1 MTTRIRLLSLTV
13 LAGVLAFLGA
23 GCSKEA
29 KKAGYLERADRD
41 FRAGQYEKAEIE
53 YRNVLALDAA
63 NPGAIRNLAHIY
75 YDRGDVPKAFVFLQ
89 RAKTLEPANL
99 DLRFKLGL
107 IYLAAGKF
115 TEARAEDDFILGKD
129 SGHEGGLQLL
139 VELARTTNDLEAVR
153 QRLEGLRPQLANRP
167 ALPLAL
173 GTLLLRKGD
182 FKGAEAE
189 FQKVLVLNP
198 NSSEAH
204 HGLGHVHLAQ
214 KDLKRAEQEYQTAA
228 NFAPLRSAVHLR
240 LAGAKMMAGDPDGG
254 RRVLE
259 DLSRKAPDYI
269 PVLIRLAELSF
280 AKKEYDECDSLIR
293 RVLALDPINLEAA
306 TLSAR
311 LKLAKGQTDKAVA
324 ELERVVQTRPRSAQ
338 AQYQLALARLL
349 NKDAGNAM
357 TTLRQVL
364 TLEPNFFDAALL
376 LAELHLNRG
385 EYASAV
391 SLLTPFTKQKPVG
404 ERAQML
410 LARASREQ
418 GKWDDALNRYREL
431 REAGSKNPM
440 VPYDIGLILRY
451 QKKPAEARAAYEQA
465 LELAPDYLP
474 AIDQLVELDIA
485 DKKFDAATRR
495 AEALA
500 GRNPK
505 AAEPVFLLAKI
516 HAATGNVRQ
525 TETDL
530 LRVIELNPEF
540 TKAYLVLAQLYA
552 GSNRQP
558 EAQKKLTESL
568 SRNPRDRGTLML
580 LAMLQ
585 NQTGSYAEARST
597 YERLLSFY
605 PDFAPA
611 LNNLAFLYAEQFKQL
626 DKAQQLAQKAR
637 LSFPANPT
645 IADTLGWIFFLRRDY
660 AAAVNLLRESTAGLP
675 AEAEVQYH
683 LGMAQYM
690 MGEEAPAQA
699 SLQRANHLKPDHPG
713 RSQADRRLAILSLD
727 PSKADAKVIGT
738 LEEAAEQH
746 PEDPVAARR
755 LASVYEAQGAWAKA
769 RSVCERLLSANPKS
783 VPALV
788 RLAQLQS
795 ERFGEQAKALELARK
810 ARELDPDSPQIA
822 QTLGRLAYQAGDH
835 KWSLSLLQES
845 NRKNPGDATV
855 LYDLAFSF
863 YGLGRVAEAASSMQ
877 DAVQRNLDPAR
888 SAEAKKFIS
897 LCSLF
902 DNAPE
907 AERAAPQIQEILNRS
922 PDYAPA
928 LMAAAAL
935 YARKGNPMAAR
946 QACEK
951 VLALYP
957 FFAPAHKLLAQL
969 HSGPDGDLAK
979 AYEHGTKAREAFPGD
994 AEVAKTLGIVVFRR
1008 GDFARAV
1015 ELLKESARKKAQDA
1029 DLRFYLGMAHLQLK
1043 QKTEARQALNQA
1055 LEMKLDAPLAES
1067 ARKALTELK

>member
-1 MTTRIRLLSLTV
+1 MLVGVVALL
-13 LAGVLAFLGA
+13 GP
-23 GCSKEA
+23 GCSKEGR
-29 KKAGYLERADRD
+29 KASYLERADRD
-41 FRAGQYEKAEIE
+41 FRAEQYTKAEIE

-63 NPGAIRNLAHIY
+63 NVVAIRNLAHLY
-75 YDRGDVPKAFVFLQ
+75 YDRGDAPKAYVFLQ
-89 RAKTLEPANL
+89 RAKTIESTNL
-99 DLRFKLGL
+99 ATRFKLGL

-115 TEARAEDDFILGKD
+115 AEARAEDDFILGKD
-129 SGHEGGLQLL
+129 AGHEGGLLL
-139 VELARTTNDLEAVR
+139 LLELARTTNDLEAVR
-153 QRLEGLRPQLANRP
+153 QRLESLRPQLANRP
-167 ALPLAL
+167 GLPLAL
-173 GTLLLRKGD
+173 GTLLVRKGD
-182 FKGAEAE
+182 FAGAEAE
-189 FQKVLVLNP
+189 FQKALALNP
-198 NSSEAH
+198 KSSEAH
-204 HGLGHVHLAQ
+204 QGLGHVHLAR
-214 KDLKRAEQEYQTAA
+214 KDLKRAEQEYQAA
-228 NFAPLRSAVHLR
+228 ADLAPLRSAVRLR
-240 LAGAKMMAGDPDGG
+240 LAATKMLAGDPDGG

-259 DLSRKAPDYI
+259 DLARKAPDYI
-269 PVLIRLAELSF
+269 PALSRLAEISF

-306 TLSAR
+306 MLSAR
-311 LKLAKGQTDKAVA
+311 VKLAKGQTDKAVA
-324 ELERVVQTRPRSAQ
+324 ELERVVQTRPKSAQ

-349 NKDAGNAM
+349 NKDAGKAM

-364 TLEPNFFDAALL
+364 TLEPEFFDAALL

-391 SLLTPFTKQKPVG
+391 GLLTPLAKQKAAG

-410 LARASREQ
+410 LARASLEQ
-418 GKWDDALNRYREL
+418 GKWDDALNRYRQL
-431 REAGSKNPM
+431 REAGSKNPV

-451 QKKPAEARAAYEQA
+451 QKKAPEARAAFEQA

-485 DKKFDAATRR
+485 DKKLEAATRR
-495 AEALA
+495 AETLVA
-500 GRNPK
+500 GYPTN
-505 AAEPVFLLAKI
+505 AEPVLLLAKV
-516 HAATGNVRQ
+516 HAAAGNVNQ
-525 TETDL
+525 TEADL
-530 LRVIELNPEF
+530 LRAIELNPEF

-552 GSNRQP
+552 GSNRQS

-568 SRNPRDRGTLML
+568 SRNPRERGTLML

-585 NQTGSYAEARST
+585 NQTGNYPEARST
-597 YERLLSFY
+597 YERLLSFH

-626 DKAQQLAQKAR
+626 DKAQQLAQKAH
-637 LSFPANPT
+637 LSFPRNPT
-645 IADTLGWIFFLRRDY
+645 VADTLGWILFLRHDY
-660 AAAVNLLRESTAGLP
+660 AAAVNLLRESAAGLP

-683 LGMAQYM
+683 LGMAQYIT
-690 MGEEAPAQA
+690 GEEAAAQA
-699 SLQRANHLKPDHPG
+699 SLQRANQLKPDHPG
-713 RSQADRRLAILSLD
+713 RSEADRRLAILSLD

-738 LEEAAEQH
+738 LEEAVEQH

-783 VPALV
+783 VPTLV

-822 QTLGRLAYQAGDH
+822 HTLGRLAYQAGDH
-835 KWSLSLLQES
+835 QWALSLLQES
-845 NRKNPGDATV
+845 SRKEPNDATV
-855 LYDLAFSF
+855 FYDLAFSF
-863 YGLGRVAEAASSMQ
+863 YSLGRVAEAASSMQ
-877 DAVQRNLDPAR
+877 DAVQRGLDPAR
-888 SAEAKKFIS
+888 SAEAKKFTS
-897 LCSLF
+897 LCLLF

-928 LMAAAAL
+928 LMAAATL
-935 YARKGNPMAAR
+935 YARKGNSAAAR

-951 VLALYP
+951 VLARYP
-957 FFAPAHKLLAQL
+957 LFAPAHKFLARL
-969 HSGPDGDLAK
+969 YSGPDGDLAK
-979 AYEHGTKAREAFPGD
+979 AYEQGTKAREALPDD

-1029 DLRFYLGMAHLQLK
+1029 ELQYYLGMAHVQLK
-1043 QKTEARQALNQA
+1043 QNLEGRQSLNRA
-1055 LEMKLDAPLAES
+1055 LELKLDAPLAES
-1067 ARKALTELK
+1067 ARKALTESK